1 MNRPGTR
8 ERGRIHVVDL
18 VVLVLAAGLAVL
30 AYTYLFRNSPISRPV
45 DPLLGAEVD
54 LQFKVEHPWQTEFPA
69 AGAAVEIEEY
79 LRADVVRAETRATGR
94 AVTLKI
100 RDRST
105 QNPDALTLFRGGLR
119 RGSLVTLNDRANEVR
134 AEVVEV
140 RLLPGTK

>member
-1 MNRPGTR
+1 MTTTACGQ
-8 ERGRIHVVDL
+8 RGRIHVVDL
-18 VVLVLAAGLAVL
+18 VVLVLAGGLAVL

-54 LQFKVEHPWQTEFPA
+54 LSIAVEHPWQAEFPA
-69 AGAAVEIEEY
+69 IAAPVEIAEY
-79 LRADVVRAETRATGR
+79 LRADVLRAETKGAVR
-94 AVTLKI
+94 AVTVKI

-119 RGSLVTLNDRANEVR
+119 RGALVTLNDLANEVR

-140 RLLPGTK
+140 RLLAVTK